1 MQRIHE
7 RYRGI
12 ATILSFSLIP
22 LSGLATDV
30 YLPSLP
36 AMAAAL
42 HASDAQIQLSI
53 LLFLVSAGAS
63 QLFVGA
69 LLDSFGRFPLSNA
82 AMAVFILSSF
92 AIAWFPDIHVLYAMR
107 IIHGITVAIIVV
119 AKRAYFMDS
128 FSGERLK
135 KYISLFS
142 IVWATSP
149 ILAPFIGGYLQES
162 LGWKS
167 NFYFLGCF
175 TGLILILT
183 LIFGGESIRSFA
195 PWALRSMTRVYA
207 DMLRTRDFSV
217 ALIVIGLTYSILMVF
232 GMTGPFIIEKEF
244 HYTPVVTG
252 YSALLSGTAVLT
264 GGIISRMLIDKPLA
278 WKVGVALSLQLLVG
292 LIMIGVS
299 WLQLTNLYL
308 LVVFIMLLHLGVGF
322 TFNTVFA
329 YALGRF
335 SQHAGVVSGLTGGGF
350 YVITSFFSYSAA
362 HLLPVHTA
370 VWLGITDTL
379 LIGVNVAAFGLFLNF
394 KKRNTYVID
403 QSMGSAPAGR
413 KSGTVYV

>member
-1 MQRIHE
+1 MQLVQE

-22 LSGLATDV
+22 LSGLATDIYV
-30 YLPSLP
+30 PSLP
-36 AMAAAL
+36 AMATAL

-53 LLFLVSAGAS
+53 LVFLVSAGVS
-63 QLFVGA
+63 QLFVGT
-69 LLDSFGRFPLSNA
+69 LLDSFGRFRLSNA

-92 AIAWFPDIHVLYAMR
+92 AIAFFPDIHVLYAMR
-107 IIHGITVAIIVV
+107 IVHGVTVAIIVV

-128 FSGERLK
+128 FSGGQLK

-162 LGWKS
+162 LGWKA

-183 LIFGGESIRSFA
+183 LIFGGESIQSFA

-232 GMTGPFIIEKEF
+232 GMTGPFIIEKQF
-244 HYTPVVTG
+244 HYSPIVTG
-252 YSALLSGTAVLT
+252 YSALLSGVAVLA
-264 GGIISRMLIDKPLA
+264 GGILSRALIDKPLA
-278 WKVGVALSLQLLVG
+278 WKVAIALSVQLLAG
-292 LIMIGVS
+292 FIIIGVS
-299 WLQLTNLYL
+299 WLKLTNLYAL
-308 LVVFIMLLHLGVGF
+308 MSFIILLHLGVGF
-322 TFNTVFA
+322 IFNIVFA

-335 SQHAGVVSGLTGGGF
+335 SQHVGVVSGLTGGGF

-362 HLLPVHTA
+362 DLLPIHTA
-370 VWLGITDTL
+370 LWLGIADTL
-379 LIGVNVAAFGLFLNF
+379 LIGVNVAAFGLFLTF

-403 QSMGSAPAGR
+403 QSMGSTPAGR
-413 KSGTVYV
+413 QSGAIHV